1 MPGDLVYFMLPVADE
16 ERAHAFFGGLFGWE
30 FAPGNVPGGS
40 QITNSTPPGGMF
52 AGGDQGP
59 PQVWFEVDD
68 IETAVTRIRELGGQA
83 GEVGE
88 IESGHIASCRDDQG
102 TPFNVWASRD

>member
-16 ERAHAFFGGLFGWE
+16 ARAHAFFGGLFGWE
-30 FAPGNVPGGS
+30 FASGNVPGGS
-40 QITNSTPPGGMF
+40 QIANSTPPGGMF
-52 AGGDQGP
+52 AGGKPGP
-59 PQVWFEVDD
+59 VQVWFEVDD
-68 IETAVTRIRELGGQA
+68 IGAACAQVRGLGGEA
-83 GEVGE
+83 DEPEE

>member
-16 ERAHAFFGGLFGWE
+16 ERAHAFFGGLFGWV
-30 FAPGNVPGGS
+30 FAPGNVPDGS

-52 AGGDQGP
+52 AGGEPGEAK
-59 PQVWFEVDD
+59 VWFEVDD
-68 IETAVTRIRELGGQA
+68 IEAALTRIRELGGQA

>member
-1 MPGDLVYFMLPVADE
+1 MHGDLAYFMLPVDDE
-16 ERAHAFFGGLFGWE
+16 ERAHAFFGAVFGWE

-52 AGGDQGP
+52 AGGEAGEAK
-59 PQVWFEVDD
+59 VWFEVDD
-68 IETAVTRIRELGGQA
+68 IEAALARIRELGGEA
-83 GEVGE
+83 GEAGE
-88 IESGHIASCRDDQG
+88 IASGYMASCRDDQG